1 MSHKFKLLIPAAGK
15 ASRLKINYPKS
26 LIQIGVKTILELQI
40 ELFSSFDNSPTVI
53 INKIFEKTMNDFI
66 KKNKLNVELVLQNSQ
81 KGMGDAVLSFQKS
94 KYYEDTNYILLIWS
108 DIPYLKKDTI
118 DRTIDYHIRNSND
131 LTFPTIITENP
142 YTVVKRDKYNNITEI
157 IESREIKEVS
167 MNKAEREIGFFIFNK
182 KIIFD
187 LLSRNLQNKYNKITK
202 EHSFLYIIKH
212 LVRRGYKVSG
222 LPIATD
228 IETISINTKKE
239 MKLFQ
244 SP

>member
-1 MSHKFKLLIPAAGK
+1 
-15 ASRLKINYPKS
+15 
-26 LIQIGVKTILELQI
+26 LQI